1 MSSLTAPSEGQHA
14 GSVRTQGTQDEELT
28 LRRSFSEDTA
38 LSEQLFELLDSV
50 FPGVRE
56 VAQNARALR
65 ASWESVST
73 PFVCFEQGRA
83 VSHVG
88 VIELSLVL
96 RGVIVKVG
104 SIHGVATLPSYRH
117 QGLFRKTMEAALE
130 HCASRYET
138 LILTTEHPEYFEPFG
153 FRVVREQ
160 VFTASVN
167 SEGSVDGFR
176 LIDSTVDD
184 DIALLHR
191 LLETRLPVS
200 NVLGV
205 VNEKAVFCFN
215 EGSRPLHY
223 AKDLDVIVCMEIEGT
238 LLKLFDIVGP
248 GIPTL
253 AQIAERLPDHIDEVE
268 ICFSPDRLAVDATAT
283 PYLLDHDG
291 PSYFM
296 VRGPFS
302 SEGDAFTLPR
312 SART

>member
-1 MSSLTAPSEGQHA
+1 VVFQEGQHA
-14 GSVRTQGTQDEELT
+14 GSVRTQGVTLNDQRDESLK
-28 LRRSFSEDTA
+28 RSFSEDPA
-38 LSEQLFELLDSV
+38 LSEQLFDLLDSV
-50 FPGVRE
+50 FPGVRQ
-56 VAQNARALR
+56 VAQNARDLR

-96 RGVIVKVG
+96 QGDIVKVG
-104 SIHGVATLPSYRH
+104 SIHGVATLPNYRGR
-117 QGLFRKTMEAALE
+117 GLFRKAMEAALE

-153 FRVVREQ
+153 FRVVREHL
-160 VFTASVN
+160 FTSEAN
-167 SEGSVDGFR
+167 STGKADGFR
-176 LIDSTVDD
+176 LIDSKVDD
-184 DIALLHR
+184 DIVLLHR
-191 LLETRLPVS
+191 LLETRQPVS

-215 EGSRPLHY
+215 EGSRPLQY
-223 AKDLDVIVCMEIEGT
+223 AKDLDVIVCLEIEGT

-248 GIPTL
+248 RIPTL
-253 AQIAERLPDHIDEVE
+253 AQILERLRQHVEEVE
-268 ICFSPDRLAVDATAT
+268 ICFSPDRLEVEARVM

-302 SEGDAFTLPR
+302 AEGEAFTLPR